1 MRSAEQTGGR
11 RRGGRLTS
19 GGAHPTEMYYRLLK
33 KWVGSICLR
42 HKRGKTVF
50 STLWSFFGLSLLT
63 CLDPLTVCSQ
73 RKNGHFR
80 LLCRM

>member
-1 MRSAEQTGGR
+1 MRYAEQTGGR

-50 STLWSFFGLSLLT
+50 STFLPFGHSERRTTTGRRTKPLSE
-63 CLDPLTVCSQ
+63 
-73 RKNGHFR
+73 R
-80 LLCRM
+80 